1 MKTLIVYDLTGN
13 LLFTQSNITEQ
24 YRCIEEEIDESK
36 EVIGVDVV
44 TEKCILVSRQATTEE
59 KERLKLELQ
68 EKNRELEDIKEN
80 LIEAQ
85 ASIVDITYNNL
96 LKENGGI
103 ANE

>member
-1 MKTLIVYDLTGN
+1 MKTLIVYDSTGS

-24 YRCIEEEIDESK
+24 YRCIEEDIDESK
-36 EVIGVDVV
+36 EVIGVDVS
-44 TEKCILVSRQATTEE
+44 TEKCILTSRQATTEE

-68 EKNRELEDIKEN
+68 EKNRELEGLKEN

-96 LKENGGI
+96 LKDNGGI
-103 ANE
+103 VNE